1 MDFMERCDSPG
12 VLLDERKERRR
23 THSINSAFGR
33 LRSHIP
39 NVPRDTKL
47 SKIKT
52 LRLAIAYISYLEELL
67 RSERP
72 CEIQEGCGF
81 EGSDEEDFCDDNKPD
96 CGLRNRTRT
105 GWPHQVWA
113 AEFSPSA
120 DKAIAAKGTA
130 RLERC

>member
-1 MDFMERCDSPG
+1 MVYISIGLGKIGLSFVRMEPAS
-12 VLLDERKERRR
+12 
-23 THSINSAFGR
+23 R
-33 LRSHIP
+33 LFALTIP
-39 NVPRDTKL
+39 ARVDTKL